1 MFVDNFLTQVLERH
15 LLNQMSELFE
25 SVHSLSLDE
34 AEEILREREDHRLER
49 ISLVEKIKRLSEA
62 KRILS

>member
-1 MFVDNFLTQVLERH
+1 
-15 LLNQMSELFE
+15 MSQLFD
-25 SVHSLSLDE
+25 SVHSISLDE

-49 ISLVEKIKRLSEA
+49 ISLVEKIKRLREA

>member
-1 MFVDNFLTQVLERH
+1 MFVDNFITQVLERH
-15 LLNQMSELFE
+15 LFNQMSQLFD
-25 SVHSLSLDE
+25 SVHSISLDE

-49 ISLVEKIKRLSEA
+49 ISLVEKIKRLREA

>member
-1 MFVDNFLTQVLERH
+1 VFVDNFLTQVLERH
-15 LLNQMSELFE
+15 LLNQMSELFD

-49 ISLVEKIKRLSEA
+49 ISLLEKIKRLREA

>member
-15 LLNQMSELFE
+15 LFDQMSKLFD

-34 AEEILREREDHRLER
+34 AEEILRERDDQRLER
-49 ISLVEKIKRLSEA
+49 ISLVEKIKRLREA

>member
-1 MFVDNFLTQVLERH
+1 
-15 LLNQMSELFE
+15 MSELFD

>member
-1 MFVDNFLTQVLERH
+1 MDNFLTQVIERH
-15 LLNQMSELFE
+15 LLHQMSELFD

-49 ISLVEKIKRLSEA
+49 ISLVEKIKRLREA

>member
-1 MFVDNFLTQVLERH
+1 
-15 LLNQMSELFE
+15 MSELFD
-25 SVHSLSLDE
+25 SVYSLSLDE

-49 ISLVEKIKRLSEA
+49 ISLVEKIKRLREA

>member
-1 MFVDNFLTQVLERH
+1 MDNFLTQVIERH
-15 LLNQMSELFE
+15 LLHQMSELFD
-25 SVHSLSLDE
+25 SVYSLSLDE

-49 ISLVEKIKRLSEA
+49 ISLVEKIKRLREA

>member
-1 MFVDNFLTQVLERH
+1 
-15 LLNQMSELFE
+15 MSQLFD
-25 SVHSLSLDE
+25 SVHSISLDE
-34 AEEILREREDHRLER
+34 AEGILREREDHRLER